1 MKYKVGDK
9 VRVKQTLNSGQN
21 YGGALAND
29 AMASKS
35 GEFVT
40 IEEVLDNGYHIKED
54 IWYWTDEMLEPV
66 STDKPKFKV
75 GDRVKVKNGV
85 YSHILYDGKR
95 FEIKRYDNNDGTY
108 LCTDIDVGYSAWLVE
123 EALEPAYQEDGY
135 VPYGK
140 LPTPSQP
147 VPIEDRLGLLKDV
160 SIHDLNTVEW
170 CRPSIDIVFNVEQAK
185 ELAKRIKEKL
195 SDSTIEFTR
204 EYKEDKVMPIKFT
217 FTTKEGYRIDKSNNT
232 KIPTVTTVVEDAN
245 YGNSATATCDKA
257 DYDERQGVLEAL
269 AQLYCKGSFDK
280 EYKKAIKV
288 NKIEDEVMRTCSYC
302 GQIFDTPEERKAH
315 ENWHIERRK
324 ARRERYLLR
333 KRAKEIAFEEQ
344 AQKMATEIIKE
355 NK

>member
-9 VRVKQTLNSGQN
+9 VRVRGNLEVGDGMGCTTVVEDMLKYRNKIMTIKDARNAITGN
-21 YGGALAND
+21 YTIYEFD
-29 AMASKS
+29 D
-35 GEFVT
+35 GE
-40 IEEVLDNGYHIKED
+40 
-54 IWYWTDEMLEPV
+54 WWSWTDEMLEPV
-66 STDKPKFKV
+66 
-75 GDRVKVKNGV
+75 
-85 YSHILYDGKR
+85 
-95 FEIKRYDNNDGTY
+95 
-108 LCTDIDVGYSAWLVE
+108 
-123 EALEPAYQEDGY
+123 YQEDGY

-147 VPIEDRLGLLKDV
+147 VPIEARLGLPKGV

-195 SDSTIEFTR
+195 SGNTIEFTR
-204 EYKEDKVMPIKFT
+204 EYKEDKAMPIKFT
-217 FTTKEGYRIDKSNNT
+217 FTTKEGYRIDKTSNT
-232 KIPTVTTVVEDAN
+232 KIPTITTIVEDAKF
-245 YGNSATATCDKA
+245 GNSATATCDKV

-269 AQLYCKGSFDK
+269 AQLCCKGSFDK

-288 NKIEDEVMRTCSYC
+288 NKIEDKVKRTCSYC
-302 GQIFDTPEERKAH
+302 GQIFDTPEECKAH

-324 ARRERYLLR
+324 ARHERYLLR

-344 AQKMATEIIKE
+344 AQKMAKEIIKE

>member
-9 VRVKQTLNSGQN
+9 VRVRDNLSRNISAVVSDMLRYKGEVFTIDAVS
-21 YGGALAND
+21 ND
-29 AMASKS
+29 GHYYKVN
-35 GEFVT
+35 EN
-40 IEEVLDNGYHIKED
+40 D
-54 IWYWTDEMLEPV
+54 WCWTDEMLEPV

-85 YSHILYDGKR
+85 YSHKLYDGKR

-123 EALEPAYQEDGY
+123 EALEPAYQDGGFCNGFKG
-135 VPYGK
+135 GK
-140 LPTPSQP
+140 IAYSMDGAPLIEIPTFANL
-147 VPIEDRLGLLKDV
+147 E
-160 SIHDLNTVEW
+160 
-170 CRPSIDIVFNVEQAK
+170 IVLDSKQSE
-185 ELAKRIKEKL
+185 ELAKRIKETL
-195 SDSTIEFTR
+195 SGSTIEFTR
-204 EYKEDKVMPIKFT
+204 EYKEDKAMPIKFT

-257 DYDERQGVLEAL
+257 DYDERKGVLEAL
-269 AQLYCKGSFDK
+269 AQLCCKGSFDK

-288 NKIEDEVMRTCSYC
+288 NKIEDEIKRTCSYC

-324 ARRERYLLR
+324 ARHERYLLR
-333 KRAKEIAFEEQ
+333 KRAKEIAFEEA
-344 AQKMATEIIKE
+344 AQKLAKE
-355 NK
+355 MTGEK